1 MSVSK
6 LAGLVGDVAD
16 FRANIWRRTPAILR
30 PEVAFEPPL
39 TVADIDDVLAFG
51 ALQAGYV
58 GVQRADKVITP
69 EAYCSSRTFNGTVHH
84 DFADG
89 GKIRDLVRDGGTLV
103 LRGLEQW
110 HAATASL
117 TSALT
122 SELGLRADAALIIT
136 PPGRQGLRVHRDDAD
151 VFVVQL
157 NGSKNWRVHAGPTDE
172 DWIPGLTEDDGL
184 PLLSEV
190 LRTGEV
196 LYVPRGFAHYATGER
211 GLSVH
216 LSLAVREVGGVH
228 LYEALQQA
236 LLEGYRIESR
246 PVDDDALLAR
256 AAGMLAHLKDRL
268 SALSPHDVVAL
279 ARTAMLADV
288 TSHTSPGLNE
298 LAAALDEPAADRVQA
313 EVA

>member
-1 MSVSK
+1 MSVSQ

-16 FRANIWRRTPAILR
+16 FRANIWRRRPAILH
-30 PEVAFEPPL
+30 PEAAFEPPL
-39 TVADIDDVLAFG
+39 TLADVDDVLAFG

-58 GVQRADKVITP
+58 GVQRADKVIAP

-84 DFADG
+84 NFADG

-110 HAATASL
+110 HAATAAL
-117 TSALT
+117 ASALT
-122 SELGLRADAALIIT
+122 SELGLRVDAVLVVT
-136 PPGRQGLRVHRDDAD
+136 PPGCQGLRIHRDDAD
-151 VFVVQL
+151 VFAIQL

-172 DWIPGLTEDDGL
+172 DWIPGLTEDDDL
-184 PLLSEV
+184 PLLSEA
-190 LRTGEV
+190 LLAGEV
-196 LYVPRGFAHYATGER
+196 LYVPRGFAHYATGDS

-228 LYEALQQA
+228 LYEALRQA

-246 PVDDDALLAR
+246 PLDDDALLAR

-268 SALSPHDVVAL
+268 STLSPQHVVAL
-279 ARTAMLADV
+279 ARTAMVADV
-288 TSHTSPGLNE
+288 ISHTSPGLND
-298 LAAALDEPAADRVQA
+298 LAAALNEPTADRIQA